1 MIREMLTNVG
11 RLRILTGP
19 MFSDKTETL
28 IHMAKAIPEELRGC
42 YRPKLDTRDAEG
54 FFVSHR
60 GTRLPCEWV
69 SNDLS
74 DLKESSHIF
83 IDEAQFLETSAIDKI
98 KEFLVRGISFTLS
111 GLDLDF
117 RGLPFGPM
125 PSLLSY
131 ADIVLKMSAQCP
143 RCGGLAS
150 RTFRKVL
157 SPELIL
163 VGAEDMYEPRCIRC
177 WSPPKESV

>member
-1 MIREMLTNVG
+1 MIREMLTGVG

-42 YRPKLDTRDAEG
+42 YRPKRDTRDEEG

-60 GTRLPCEWV
+60 GTRLPCQWAN
-69 SNDLS
+69 NDLS
-74 DLKESSHIF
+74 NIAESNHIF
-83 IDEAQFLETSAIDKI
+83 IDEAQFLEESAIDKI
-98 KEFLVRGISFTLS
+98 HEFLRRGVSFTLS

-125 PSLLSY
+125 PALLAY
-131 ADIVLKMSAQCP
+131 ADIVLKMSAKCSQC
-143 RCGGLAS
+143 GELAS
-150 RTFRKVL
+150 RTFRKVQ
-157 SPELIL
+157 SPDLIL
-163 VGAEDMYEPRCIRC
+163 VGAEDKYEPRCIRC
-177 WSPPKESV
+177 FLDH

>member
-1 MIREMLTNVG
+1 MLTGVG

-42 YRPKLDTRDAEG
+42 YRPKRDTRDEEG

-60 GTRLPCEWV
+60 GTRLPCQWAN
-69 SNDLS
+69 NDLS
-74 DLKESSHIF
+74 NIAESNHIF
-83 IDEAQFLETSAIDKI
+83 IDEAQFLEESAIDKI
-98 KEFLVRGISFTLS
+98 HEFLRRGVSFTLS

-125 PSLLSY
+125 PALLAY
-131 ADIVLKMSAQCP
+131 ADIVLKMSAKCSQC
-143 RCGGLAS
+143 GELAS
-150 RTFRKVL
+150 RTFRKVQ
-157 SPELIL
+157 SPDLIL
-163 VGAEDMYEPRCIRC
+163 VGAEDKYEPRCIRC
-177 WSPPKESV
+177 FLDH

>member
-1 MIREMLTNVG
+1 MIREVLTGVG

-42 YRPKLDTRDAEG
+42 YRPKRDTRDEEG

-60 GTRLPCEWV
+60 GTKLPCQW
-69 SNDLS
+69 SCNDLS
-74 DLKESSHIF
+74 DIVESNHIF
-83 IDEAQFLETSAIDKI
+83 IDESQFLDLAAIDRI
-98 KEFLVRGISFTLS
+98 NEFLRKGISFTLS

-125 PSLLSY
+125 PSLLAY
-131 ADIVLKMSAQCP
+131 ADIVLKMSGECAQC
-143 RCGGLAS
+143 GKLAS
-150 RTFRKVL
+150 RTFRKVQ
-157 SPELIL
+157 SDDLIL
-163 VGAEDMYEPRCIRC
+163 VGDEKEYEPRCVRC
-177 WSPPKESV
+177 FVLER

>member
-1 MIREMLTNVG
+1 MLTGVG

-42 YRPKLDTRDAEG
+42 YRPRRDTRDEEG

-60 GTRLPCEWV
+60 GTKLPCQWA
-69 SNDLS
+69 SNNLS
-74 DLKESSHIF
+74 DIIENNHIF
-83 IDEAQFLETSAIDKI
+83 IDEAQFLEATAIDKI
-98 KEFLVRGISFTLS
+98 NEFLRHGVSFTLS

-125 PSLLSY
+125 PALLAY
-131 ADIVLKMSAQCP
+131 ADTVLKMSAKCP
-143 RCGGLAS
+143 HCGELAS
-150 RTFRKVL
+150 RTFRKVQ
-157 SPELIL
+157 SSDLIL
-163 VGAEDMYEPRCIRC
+163 VGDENEYEARCIRC
-177 WSPPKESV
+177 FLDS

>member
-1 MIREMLTNVG
+1 MYTSLMIREVLTGVG

-42 YRPKLDTRDAEG
+42 YRPVRDTRDTPG
-54 FFVSHR
+54 LFVSHR
-60 GTRLPCEWV
+60 GTTLDCDWA

-74 DLKESSHIF
+74 DIQEHNHIF
-83 IDEAQFLETSAIDKI
+83 IDESQFLEPVAIDRI
-98 KEFLVRGISFTLS
+98 NEFLRKGISFTLS

-125 PSLLSY
+125 PALLAF
-131 ADIVLKMSAQCP
+131 ADTVLKMSAKCVQC
-143 RCGGLAS
+143 GELAS
-150 RTFRKVL
+150 RTFRKIQ
-157 SPELIL
+157 SDDLIL
-163 VGAEDMYEPRCIRC
+163 VGADESYEPRCIRC
-177 WSPPKESV
+177 FAH